1 MPHYLFQA
9 RYSTDA
15 LKAMVNNP
23 QDREAAA
30 RPLIEALGGK
40 LHSLYFCFGAEDV
53 IALIEAPN
61 DEAMAACALAVGAS
75 GAFLEWWRQRK
86 LMTSKEA
93 MGAMAK
99 AKIGLGKLYARYRLE
114 CLAPRRGGPREPP
127 AADAPQSTS
136 FVPELRPILADPER
150 DSGDSEM
157 HRIHVQLAAGLR
169 RLISHSG

>member
-40 LHSLYFCFGAEDV
+40 LHNLYFCFGTEDV
-53 IALIEAPN
+53 MALIEAPN

-75 GAFLEWWRQRK
+75 GAFSGGATTK

-99 AKIGLGKLYARYRLE
+99 AKSASASYT
-114 CLAPRRGGPREPP
+114 P
-127 AADAPQSTS
+127 AT
-136 FVPELRPILADPER
+136 
-150 DSGDSEM
+150 G
-157 HRIHVQLAAGLR
+157 
-169 RLISHSG
+169 